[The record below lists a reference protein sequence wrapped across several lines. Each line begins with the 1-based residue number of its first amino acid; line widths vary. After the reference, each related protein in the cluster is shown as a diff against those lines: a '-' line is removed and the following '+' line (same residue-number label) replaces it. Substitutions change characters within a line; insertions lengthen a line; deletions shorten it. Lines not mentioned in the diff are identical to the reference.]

1 MRIELHNDIIRNPE
15 PEDAGTITINAK
27 VVGYNPTFTA
37 SSFVE
42 AFIDYDN
49 EECRSKEDLNYFLME
64 SGINDDDTVDAIL
77 RLIVYVDEVTSS
89 ASNNYSPGY
98 HLIVSLLLIPD
109 SQIEEAIQI
118 EEAVRVSFEETNNI
132 PLRPASKL
140 VVKSLTRKIYEKISS
155 TGETCTICLQEFD
168 DERRVVTLP
177 CGHDFDDECV
187 LKWFETNHACPLC
200 RFKLPCE

>member
-1 MRIELHNDIIRNPE
+1 MFPNPTSKTNANRIIYIYCELQQDKHTRTIRTLISYNYLIHHRLQSIMRIELHNDIIRNPE

-77 RLIVYVDEVTSS
+77 RLI
-89 ASNNYSPGY
+89 
-98 HLIVSLLLIPD
+98 
-109 SQIEEAIQI
+109 
-118 EEAVRVSFEETNNI
+118 
-132 PLRPASKL
+132 
-140 VVKSLTRKIYEKISS
+140 
-155 TGETCTICLQEFD
+155 
-168 DERRVVTLP
+168 
-177 CGHDFDDECV
+177 
-187 LKWFETNHACPLC
+187 
-200 RFKLPCE
+200 